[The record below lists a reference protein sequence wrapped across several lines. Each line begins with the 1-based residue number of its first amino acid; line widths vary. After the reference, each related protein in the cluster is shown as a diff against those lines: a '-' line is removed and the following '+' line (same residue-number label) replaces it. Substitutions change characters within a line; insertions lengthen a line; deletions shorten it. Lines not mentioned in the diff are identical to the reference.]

1 MPNQAQGRKWDA
13 AHRQAENSTWRKT
26 MAVFDQRGQHVT
38 YQYNAAGNINIGSA
52 QNRIELISELEK
64 LKAELSRAASAQV
77 IDAEVVTD
85 ADYQITKAIQQAK
98 KPDPDKN
105 TITDH
110 LKEAKALIEGV
121 TAAGGLVTA
130 LSQAAEMV
138 QKLF

>member
-1 MPNQAQGRKWDA
+1 
-13 AHRQAENSTWRKT
+13 

-38 YQYNAAGNINIGSA
+38 YQYNAAGNIDIDSV

-64 LKAELSRAASAQV
+64 LKAELSRAASTHV

-85 ADYQITKAIQQAK
+85 ADYQISEAIQQAK
-98 KPDPDKN
+98 KPDPDKK

-130 LSQAAEMV
+130 LAQATEMI